1 MRKVSFEQ
9 DEMLVMAMFDAGN
22 RRHTLERLEEVIPY
36 ARDDEEVLP
45 LVINTMEKMKRLS
58 DAEFHKLDLEPYKQ
72 EPEDG
77 E

>member
-1 MRKVSFEQ
+1 MTAPGSRRQRLSSSNGRNT
-9 DEMLVMAMFDAGN
+9 GN

-36 ARDDEEVLP
+36 VRDDEEVLP
-45 LVINTMEKMKRLS
+45 LVINTIEKMKLLS